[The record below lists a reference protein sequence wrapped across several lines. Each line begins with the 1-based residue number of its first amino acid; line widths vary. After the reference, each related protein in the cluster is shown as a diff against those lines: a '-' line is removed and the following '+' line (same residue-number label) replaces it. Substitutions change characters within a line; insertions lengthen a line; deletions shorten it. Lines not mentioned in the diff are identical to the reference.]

1 MILAINW
8 SIIWSHIAWIIFAVY
23 LFTILFTVMIVIL
36 ENRDPAKTISWGLFI
51 ITIPVFGILGYL
63 LFGQNF
69 RKQKIFSR
77 KGLRDLARLQ
87 HLSISQIKDI
97 DEKELIE
104 NPMIRKKR
112 SIIRL
117 LLLNS
122 KALLTR
128 VNRVTILQNGRETF
142 DSILC
147 GLEKAEDHIHMEFY
161 RWESD
166 QIGGK
171 IRDLLIEK
179 ARKGVKIRLIY
190 DDVGSWKI
198 RRNYIGALRKEGVEI
213 LPFMPVRFPY
223 FTSKVNYRNHR
234 KIIVI
239 DGKTGF
245 LGGLNIADKYIYG
258 FGKIKFWRD
267 THMKITGEAVQSL
280 QTIFLVDWYFVSGQ
294 MVENRK
300 RYFPDPGITDKTL
313 VQVVASGPDSD
324 WASIMQAY
332 FYAIAT
338 AEKTIWLSTPYF
350 SPNQSILTAM
360 KTASMSG
367 VDVRLILPAVS
378 DSTVA
383 YWNSFSYVRELLDAG
398 VRIFLY
404 KQGFYHAKLLMVDS
418 IFASVG
424 TANLDNRSFDLN
436 FEVNA
441 LIYNESLTRQLE
453 EQFLVDLKSCR
464 EIKPGSWKKRPAV
477 QKVKESLAR
486 IIGPL
491 Y

>member
-1 MILAINW
+1 MILAITW
-8 SIIWSHIAWIIFAVY
+8 SNIWSHLTWIILVLY
-23 LFTILFTVMIVIL
+23 LFTIIFTVAVVIF

-51 ITIPVFGILGYL
+51 ITVPVLGILGYI

-69 RKQKIFSR
+69 RKEKIFSR
-77 KGLRDLARLQ
+77 KGLKDLSRLQ
-87 HLSISQIKDI
+87 HLSKSQIRDM
-97 DEKELIE
+97 DEMDLIGD
-104 NPMIRKKR
+104 PAIKTKKG
-112 SIIRL
+112 IIKL
-117 LLLNS
+117 LLNNS

-128 VNRVTILQNGRETF
+128 YNHIEILQNGRETF
-142 DSILC
+142 DSILEA
-147 GLEKAEDHIHMEFY
+147 LEQATDHIHMEFY

-166 QIGGK
+166 RIGEQI
-171 IRDLLIEK
+171 RELLIRK
-179 ARKGVKIRLIY
+179 AREGLKIRLIY

-198 RRNYIGALRKEGVEI
+198 RRDYIKALRKEGVEI

-223 FTSKVNYRNHR
+223 FTSKINFRNHR

-258 FGKIKFWRD
+258 FKKIRFWRD
-267 THMKITGEAVQSL
+267 THMKIQGEAVQSL
-280 QTIFLVDWYFVSGQ
+280 QTIFLVDWYFVSNQ
-294 MVENRK
+294 IVQNRH
-300 RYFPDPGITDKTL
+300 RYFPEFDIRKQIM
-313 VQVVASGPDSD
+313 VQIISSGPDSD
-324 WASIMQAY
+324 WASIMQGY

-338 AEKTIWLSTPYF
+338 AQKSIWLSTPYF
-350 SPNQSILTAM
+350 SPNEAILTAM

-398 VRIFLY
+398 VRIYLY
-404 KQGFYHAKLLMVDS
+404 KKGFYHAKLLMVDS
-418 IFASVG
+418 LFASIG

-441 LIYNESLTRQLE
+441 LIYNQKITKQLE
-453 EQFLVDLKSCR
+453 DQFLMDLSHCR
-464 EIKPGSWKKRPAV
+464 EIKMKTWKKRPAI
-477 QKVKESLAR
+477 QKVKESLSR
-486 IIGPL
+486 ILGPL